1 MITPL
6 RHGVFRFLSQSPLT
20 KGERAVTL
28 GVVMGSFQ
36 SDDSPDAVSAKPLS
50 SFLKGTNP
58 MS

>member
-1 MITPL
+1 VITPL

-36 SDDSPDAVSAKPLS
+36 SDDSPDRGFCETPVL
-50 SFLKGTNP
+50 FLKGD
-58 MS
+58 